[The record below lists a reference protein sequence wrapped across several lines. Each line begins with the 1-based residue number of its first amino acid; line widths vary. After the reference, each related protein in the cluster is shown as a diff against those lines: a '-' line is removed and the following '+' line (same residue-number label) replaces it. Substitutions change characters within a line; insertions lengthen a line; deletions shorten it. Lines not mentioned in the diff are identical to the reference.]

1 MHAINRASDGAA
13 QTGDRR
19 VLALY
24 LQHGG
29 GHGKNDPKKRGA
41 ALLDHQRAVRVEP
54 GSQTRNHRQQSRCG
68 AVA

>member
-1 MHAINRASDGAA
+1 VHAINRASDGAA

-29 GHGKNDPKKRGA
+29 GHGKNDPKKGGA
-41 ALLDHQRAVRVEP
+41 ALLDH
-54 GSQTRNHRQQSRCG
+54 
-68 AVA
+68 